1 MGGSKDRVASIRGSQ
16 PPSMGLS
23 NSLTFAVLAN
33 RRLKNLIHLRF
44 KESQPL
50 KTPARSTTPLS
61 RVQVRSSAWPVHG
74 AIWSTCCHVF
84 RCTLVETKIVI
95 FRQVA
100 AAAYICISH
109 KCTHFDASWHYSGI
123 EERERERE
131 QLANQLRVSD
141 RAGVPTSRFAIS
153 ANSLARL
160 LIFMPRGM
168 PWSYQHFFQW
178 SPLKDIFSSFSLPTH
193 RIRKNTGR
201 PSSHH
206 KSVFRVLQ
214 ISRKLIL
221 LARKKRIA
229 VTIIEVK

>member
-50 KTPARSTTPLS
+50 KTPARSTIPLS

-123 EERERERE
+123 EEREREG
-131 QLANQLRVSD
+131 A
-141 RAGVPTSRFAIS
+141 AGQSATRIGSRGGADFEIRDKCELSGAAFDFYATWHALELS
-153 ANSLARL
+153 ALFSMKSSKRYL
-160 LIFMPRGM
+160 L
-168 PWSYQHFFQW
+168 FF
-178 SPLKDIFSSFSLPTH
+178 
-193 RIRKNTGR
+193 
-201 PSSHH
+201 
-206 KSVFRVLQ
+206 
-214 ISRKLIL
+214 
-221 LARKKRIA
+221 
-229 VTIIEVK
+229 